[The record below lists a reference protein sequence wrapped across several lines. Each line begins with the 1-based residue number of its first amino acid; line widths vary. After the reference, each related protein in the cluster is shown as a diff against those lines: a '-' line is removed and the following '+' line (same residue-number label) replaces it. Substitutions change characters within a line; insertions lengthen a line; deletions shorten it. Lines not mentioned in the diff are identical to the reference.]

1 MVGDSLLAAQEE
13 SLDRSRVVHVS
24 IDPSVPPN
32 VMKEPAEG
40 GGDQDGAES
49 SAHQIVNARL
59 AGPADGLFSSM
70 ELTALFSGDKPLR
83 SVYDDAQRAHRVFN
97 ENLET
102 FGNSVSLQPGR
113 HGAHEPKYTS
123 YTHFWKAVL
132 GVCFSK

>member
-1 MVGDSLLAAQEE
+1 MVGDSLLPAQEE

-24 IDPSVPPN
+24 IDPNVPPN
-32 VMKEPAEG
+32 VMKEPAEE
-40 GGDQDGAES
+40 GDQDGAAD

-83 SVYDDAQRAHRVFN
+83 SVYNEAQRAHQAFN
-97 ENLET
+97 ENIET
-102 FGNSVSLQPGR
+102 FGNRVSLQPGR

-132 GVCFSK
+132 GVCLSK